1 MWQGVDKRR
10 FPRAEYPCEVTVIKK
25 GQKEEFSTQT
35 ENIGMGGI
43 CVILKKA
50 LVRFYLVELVLY
62 LKDGQ
67 PPIKCDGRIVWVVKS
82 KEQFDTGIEFIN
94 IKERDVARIQ
104 EVIEECL
111 KANPSSS
118 ENH

>member
-1 MWQGVDKRR
+1 
-10 FPRAEYPCEVTVIKK
+10 
-25 GQKEEFSTQT
+25 
-35 ENIGMGGI
+35 
-43 CVILKKA
+43 
-50 LVRFYLVELVLY
+50 
-62 LKDGQ
+62 
-67 PPIKCDGRIVWVVKS
+67 VWVVKS

-118 ENH
+118 DNH